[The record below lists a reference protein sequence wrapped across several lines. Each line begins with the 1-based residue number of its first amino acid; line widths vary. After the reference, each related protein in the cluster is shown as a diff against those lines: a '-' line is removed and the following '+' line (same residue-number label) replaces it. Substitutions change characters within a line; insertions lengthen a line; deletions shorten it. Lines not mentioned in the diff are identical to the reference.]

1 MRALV
6 VYESMYGNTH
16 LAAGNIADGLR
27 ETCEV
32 TLVPV
37 AGATAELVAG
47 ADLLV
52 VGAPTHLRGLS
63 TAASRQQAAQTAA
76 RRGSRVRLDPDAGGP
91 GMQDWLQDLGHR
103 DGLAAVFDTRVN
115 SFAMLTGRAS
125 RRIAKLLKRHGYRL
139 VAAPQ
144 SFLVCSHNNLLD
156 GEASCARR
164 WGMTLGAASKTCM
177 QNAPEGRQEVSP
189 VDDFSEIVTAR
200 PSGCCLRPGAG
211 RSGCGGAPA
220 AWRSCSAMGGGRAG
234 VTGPQPGHLVR
245 YRDEAGSGGNTDDD
259 ISREYRYDH
268 TGRDPGRS
276 GRTARCPAESLSG
289 RDQHPVPGR
298 VWSCH
303 RAFCLARCRAG

>member
-1 MRALV
+1 VIGMRALV
-6 VYESMYGNTH
+6 VYESMYGNTR
-16 LAAGNIADGLR
+16 LAAASIADGLR

-37 AGATAELVAG
+37 AGATAGLVAG

-52 VGAPTHLRGLS
+52 AGAPTHLRGLS

-91 GMQDWLQDLGHR
+91 GMQDWLQEIGYR

-144 SFLVCSHNNLLD
+144 SFLVCSHNNLLG

-164 WGMTLGAASKTCM
+164 WGMTLGAASKACM
-177 QNAPEGRQEVSP
+177 QNAPEG
-189 VDDFSEIVTAR
+189 
-200 PSGCCLRPGAG
+200 AG
-211 RSGCGGAPA
+211 K
-220 AWRSCSAMGGGRAG
+220 
-234 VTGPQPGHLVR
+234 
-245 YRDEAGSGGNTDDD
+245 
-259 ISREYRYDH
+259 
-268 TGRDPGRS
+268 
-276 GRTARCPAESLSG
+276 
-289 RDQHPVPGR
+289 
-298 VWSCH
+298 
-303 RAFCLARCRAG
+303 